1 VQANLILEAKM
12 LQILLSEKMEHEKLS
27 LRNAAK
33 VTGVSHTTLARILN
47 GDAIDLDTVVQVSK
61 WLGLKV
67 SSVLNSFGD
76 DDIASSIAMIIQTEP
91 KLGKVIIEAAN
102 NVRSGAITP
111 DDLRDILAYLSYR
124 INLFKKG

>member
-1 VQANLILEAKM
+1 M